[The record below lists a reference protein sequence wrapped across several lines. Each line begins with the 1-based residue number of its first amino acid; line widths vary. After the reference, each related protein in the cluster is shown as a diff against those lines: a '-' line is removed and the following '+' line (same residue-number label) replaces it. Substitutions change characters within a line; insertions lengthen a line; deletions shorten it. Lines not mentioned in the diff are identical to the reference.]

1 MKLLDRNQSTRLGTN
16 GDATEIM
23 AHPFFNGIN
32 WDDLYNRRIDAPYKP
47 LVNEEQKEG
56 EQLLLKPKAPA
67 SSTDMSG
74 QPGHMGH
81 SIMDEDA
88 KEEPTA

>member
-1 MKLLDRNQSTRLGTN
+1 LKDIIMKLLDRNQSTRLGTN

-56 EQLLLKPKAPA
+56 E
-67 SSTDMSG
+67 
-74 QPGHMGH
+74 
-81 SIMDEDA
+81 
-88 KEEPTA
+88 

>member
-56 EQLLLKPKAPA
+56 E
-67 SSTDMSG
+67 
-74 QPGHMGH
+74 
-81 SIMDEDA
+81 
-88 KEEPTA
+88 